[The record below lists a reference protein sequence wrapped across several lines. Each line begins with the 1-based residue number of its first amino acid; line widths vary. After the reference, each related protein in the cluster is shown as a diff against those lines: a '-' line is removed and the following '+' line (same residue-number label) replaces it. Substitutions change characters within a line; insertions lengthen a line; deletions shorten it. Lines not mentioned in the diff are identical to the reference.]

1 MLYYSFCL
9 WTLRFAWKKS
19 NKNRKN
25 QSIWKFRENLEKKG
39 ITFSNVKNSA
49 FSLERLYRL
58 YVSFYLILKNSSNF
72 VYIST
77 VPSIWRF
84 LLNKIQI
91 CLGKFQLLLWLS
103 GICGSSGSSGFILSC
118 INQSVLSIFSFLNA
132 FLYMIIIVRL
142 LKNHGKSGKSTV
154 Q

>member
-1 MLYYSFCL
+1 MSEHRRKKKSCFII
-9 WTLRFAWKKS
+9 RFAFELFVSHEKRAIKTAKIS
-19 NKNRKN
+19 
-25 QSIWKFRENLEKKG
+25 QSENSVKIWKEKG

-72 VYIST
+72 VYISI

-91 CLGKFQLLLWLS
+91 CLGKFQLLLWLY
-103 GICGSSGSSGFILSC
+103 GIYGSSGSSGFYFLPILV
-118 INQSVLSIFSFLNA
+118 ILETIRSFY
-132 FLYMIIIVRL
+132 F
-142 LKNHGKSGKSTV
+142 
-154 Q
+154 QFW

>member
-1 MLYYSFCL
+1 MSEHRRKKKSCFII
-9 WTLRFAWKKS
+9 RFAFELFVSHEKRAIKTAKIS
-19 NKNRKN
+19 
-25 QSIWKFRENLEKKG
+25 QSENSVKIWKEKG

-72 VYIST
+72 VYISI

-103 GICGSSGSSGFILSC
+103 GICGSSGSSGFYFLPILV
-118 INQSVLSIFSFLNA
+118 ILETIRSFY
-132 FLYMIIIVRL
+132 F
-142 LKNHGKSGKSTV
+142 
-154 Q
+154 QFW